1 MSLIDEGFWDLE
13 YQTLKPRYNIASAAT
28 LYKEESYTDRYGGFF
43 VSSSLW
49 CSHTI
54 EKGDFLMQR
63 NNVYSRSYKLVLV
76 ALMIAMTLIINR
88 VFPATPVYHISVDFI
103 PVFIVAV
110 IFGPLCSA
118 LTYALADA
126 IGATLFPVGPFNP
139 GITFTL
145 FLLGLAFGLVFYK
158 KDLSGKLLWLRSLL
172 AAAISLL
179 IKLLGT
185 TYFLYLTFGGPNGM
199 GYFAYVISRIPNCV
213 IFAALVFVLLPIIQR
228 VIVVRIIK

>member
-1 MSLIDEGFWDLE
+1 
-13 YQTLKPRYNIASAAT
+13 
-28 LYKEESYTDRYGGFF
+28 
-43 VSSSLW
+43 
-49 CSHTI
+49 
-54 EKGDFLMQR
+54 MQR

-110 IFGPLCSA
+110 IFGPLWSA

-126 IGATLFPVGPFNP
+126 IGAILFPVGPFNP

-199 GYFAYVISRIPNCV
+199 PEKSVLAVCSPSVRMLSWIISR
-213 IFAALVFVLLPIIQR
+213 ARSAS
-228 VIVVRIIK
+228 

>member
-1 MSLIDEGFWDLE
+1 
-13 YQTLKPRYNIASAAT
+13 
-28 LYKEESYTDRYGGFF
+28 
-43 VSSSLW
+43 
-49 CSHTI
+49 
-54 EKGDFLMQR
+54 MQR

-110 IFGPLCSA
+110 IFGPLWSA

-126 IGATLFPVGPFNP
+126 IGAILFPVGPFNP
-139 GITFTL
+139 GITFT
-145 FLLGLAFGLVFYK
+145 
-158 KDLSGKLLWLRSLL
+158 LLWLRSLL

>member
-1 MSLIDEGFWDLE
+1 
-13 YQTLKPRYNIASAAT
+13 
-28 LYKEESYTDRYGGFF
+28 
-43 VSSSLW
+43 
-49 CSHTI
+49 
-54 EKGDFLMQR
+54 MQR

-110 IFGPLCSA
+110 IFGPLWSA

-126 IGATLFPVGPFNP
+126 IGAILFPVGPFNP

-179 IKLLGT
+179 I
-185 TYFLYLTFGGPNGM
+185 
-199 GYFAYVISRIPNCV
+199 
-213 IFAALVFVLLPIIQR
+213 
-228 VIVVRIIK
+228 